1 MPFHQTFIDAFDRRI
16 RNAARI
22 TAGEKPLEAGEKE
35 VYEEGKANV
44 QYVVTTLEDMRK
56 TFVTEAWAGLKQDDS
71 EISKLVT
78 HEIFASSDG
87 KIDIEKLLLFAIL
100 HCAGNNTR
108 KSEAM
113 YCVFQYG
120 GQEKQA
126 FLTANDK
133 DIAPAIENLMKLV
146 TYDLT
151 VLMRDVSG

>member
-1 MPFHQTFIDAFDRRI
+1 
-16 RNAARI
+16 
-22 TAGEKPLEAGEKE
+22 
-35 VYEEGKANV
+35 V

-56 TFVTEAWAGLKQDDS
+56 TFLTEAWAGLKQDDS

-120 GQEKQA
+120 GEAKQA